1 MLTQKQK
8 PNMVKHN
15 KQPILQ
21 EKNGKLKK
29 FQDVPPLENKQTQT
43 QKIPN

>member
-1 MLTQKQK
+1 
-8 PNMVKHN
+8 MVKHN

-29 FQDVPPLENKQTQT
+29 SQHVPPLKNKQAQT
-43 QKIPN
+43 QKIPY